1 MDTLQAIRE
10 RRSVKHYDPKHVL
23 EPHDIRTL
31 MEHALLS
38 PTSFNMQQWRFIIVD
53 DPSIKTQICKA
64 AWNQKQIED
73 AAISIVL
80 CADLD
85 AHVDAGRYWKNAA
98 PAVQEMIVP
107 MIAPFYADNPSLQRD
122 EALRSIGIASQS
134 IMLAAKAMGLDSCP
148 MIGFDPQ
155 KVAELIDLPNN
166 HLIGMLITV
175 GKALKSASPRGGQLP
190 YEEVVRMNHF

>member
-10 RRSVKHYDPKHVL
+10 RRSVKHYDPEHVL
-23 EPHDIRTL
+23 EAHEIRTL
-31 MEHALLS
+31 LEHALLS
-38 PTSFNMQQWRFIIVD
+38 PTSFNMQQWRFIVVD
-53 DPSIKTQICKA
+53 DPSIKAQICKA

-80 CADLD
+80 CADLN
-85 AHVDAGRYWKNAA
+85 AHVDAGRYWQNAS

-107 MIAPFYADNPSLQRD
+107 MIAPFYADNPRLQRD

-134 IMLAAKAMGLDSCP
+134 IMLAAKSMGLDSCP

-155 KVAELIDLPNN
+155 KVAELIQLPNN
-166 HLIGMLITV
+166 HVIGMLITV

-190 YEEVVRMNHF
+190 YEEVVHMNHF

>member
-10 RRSVKHYDPKHVL
+10 RRSVKHYDPTHVL
-23 EPHDIRTL
+23 EAHDIRTL

-53 DPSIKTQICKA
+53 DPSIKAQICKA

-155 KVAELIDLPNN
+155 KVAELIDLPDN

-190 YEEVVRMNHF
+190 YEEVVHMNHF

>member
-10 RRSVKHYDPKHVL
+10 RRSVKHYDPEHVL
-23 EPHDIRTL
+23 ETHEIRTL
-31 MEHALLS
+31 LEHALLS
-38 PTSFNMQQWRFIIVD
+38 PTSFNMQQWRFIVVD
-53 DPSIKTQICKA
+53 DPSIKAQICKA
-64 AWNQKQIED
+64 AWNQKQIVD

-80 CADLD
+80 CADLN
-85 AHVDAGRYWKNAA
+85 AHKDAGRYWKNAA

-134 IMLAAKAMGLDSCP
+134 IMLSAKAMGFDSCP

-155 KVAELIDLPNN
+155 KVAEIIQLPEN
-166 HLIGMLITV
+166 HLIGMVITV
-175 GKALKSASPRGGQLP
+175 GKALKAASPRGGQLP
-190 YEEVVRMNHF
+190 YEEVVHMNQF

>member
-1 MDTLQAIRE
+1 
-10 RRSVKHYDPKHVL
+10 
-23 EPHDIRTL
+23 

-53 DPSIKTQICKA
+53 DPSIKAQICKA

-107 MIAPFYADNPSLQRD
+107 MIAPFYADSPSLQRD

-190 YEEVVRMNHF
+190 YDEVVHMNHF

>member
-23 EPHDIRTL
+23 ETHDIRTL

-53 DPSIKTQICKA
+53 DPSIKAQICKA

-155 KVAELIDLPNN
+155 KVAELIDLPDN

-190 YEEVVRMNHF
+190 YDEVVHMNHF

>member
-10 RRSVKHYDPKHVL
+10 RRSVKHYDPEHVL
-23 EPHDIRTL
+23 EADEIRTL
-31 MEHALLS
+31 LEHALLS
-38 PTSFNMQQWRFIIVD
+38 PTSFNMQQWRFIVVD
-53 DPSIKTQICKA
+53 DPSIKAQICKA

-80 CADLD
+80 CADLNAHED
-85 AHVDAGRYWKNAA
+85 ARRYWKNAA

-134 IMLAAKAMGLDSCP
+134 IMLSAKAMGFDSCP

-155 KVAELIDLPNN
+155 KVAEIIQLPEN

-175 GKALKSASPRGGQLP
+175 GKALKAASPRGGQLP
-190 YEEVVRMNHF
+190 YEEVVHMNQF

>member
-23 EPHDIRTL
+23 EAHDIRTL

-53 DPSIKTQICKA
+53 DPSIKAQICKA

-85 AHVDAGRYWKNAA
+85 AHVDAGRYWKDAA

-107 MIAPFYADNPSLQRD
+107 MIGPFYADNPSLQRD

-190 YEEVVRMNHF
+190 YDEVVHMNHF

>member
-10 RRSVKHYDPKHVL
+10 RRSVKHYDPEHVL
-23 EPHDIRTL
+23 EAHEIRTL
-31 MEHALLS
+31 LEHALLS
-38 PTSFNMQQWRFIIVD
+38 PTSFNMQQWRFIVVD
-53 DPSIKTQICKA
+53 DPSIKAQICKA

-80 CADLD
+80 CADLN
-85 AHVDAGRYWKNAA
+85 AHEDAGRYWKNAA

-134 IMLAAKAMGLDSCP
+134 IMLSAKAMGFDSCP

-155 KVAELIDLPNN
+155 KVAEIIQLPEN

-175 GKALKSASPRGGQLP
+175 GKALKAASPRGGQLA
-190 YEEVVRMNHF
+190 YEEVVHMNQF

>member
-23 EPHDIRTL
+23 EAHDIRTL

-53 DPSIKTQICKA
+53 DPSIKAQICKA

-85 AHVDAGRYWKNAA
+85 AHVDAGRYWKDAA

-155 KVAELIDLPNN
+155 KVAELIDLPDN

-190 YEEVVRMNHF
+190 YEEVVHMNHF